1 MTKIQWREGTAPT
14 SSTSS
19 GASIHDEIRSVI
31 TFMDESDHS
40 RCKDLKGDCLPALM
54 AEFES
59 VRAWL
64 VTILEHA

>member
-1 MTKIQWREGTAPT
+1 MTKIQWREGGPT

-19 GASIHDEIRSVI
+19 GASIYDEIRSI
-31 TFMDESDHS
+31 IAFMDESDHS
-40 RCKDLKGDCLPALM
+40 RCKDSKGDCLPALM

-64 VTILEHA
+64 VEILEHA